1 MARFSYNASTAMG
14 QMLAEGINDLQNGFA
29 KLTRISKSVALMD
42 EAQAASEMGINAEQ
56 FAGFRSGLNQ
66 LRTTLEAD
74 PFAKLLPNYDQ
85 G

>member
-29 KLTRISKSVALMD
+29 KITRVSESVTLMD
-42 EAQAASEMGINAEQ
+42 EAQVLSELGVSAEQ
-56 FAGFRSGLNQ
+56 CAGFRSGLNQ
-66 LRTTLEAD
+66 LRTALEAEL
-74 PFAKLLPNYDQ
+74 FTKLLPNYDQ

>member
-29 KLTRISKSVALMD
+29 KLTRTAEAVTLMD
-42 EAQAASEMGINAEQ
+42 ETQAAQEMGINVEQ

-66 LRTTLEAD
+66 LKTALEAD

>member
-29 KLTRISKSVALMD
+29 KLTRISQSVTLMD
-42 EAQAASEMGINAEQ
+42 EAQAASELGIKAEE
-56 FAGFRSGLNQ
+56 FSGFRSGLNQ
-66 LRTTLEAD
+66 LRTSLEAD

>member
-1 MARFSYNASTAMG
+1 MSRFTYNITTPMG
-14 QMLAEGINDLQNGFA
+14 QILSEGINDMQN
-29 KLTRISKSVALMD
+29 ALFKINRTLEAIKVMD
-42 EAQAASEMGINAEQ
+42 EAQAASELGIKAEE

-66 LRTTLEAD
+66 LITALEAD